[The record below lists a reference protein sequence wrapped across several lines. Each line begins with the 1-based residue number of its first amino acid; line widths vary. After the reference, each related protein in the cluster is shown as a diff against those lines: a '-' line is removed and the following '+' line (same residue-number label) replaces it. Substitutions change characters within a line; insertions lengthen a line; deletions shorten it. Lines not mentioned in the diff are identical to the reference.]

1 MAGNNFLSPILN
13 KIPKPFRNKYFLLL
27 TFFFAWITLFTDRD
41 ILTNWRLQ
49 KIVNNLEEDKE
60 YYTKKIEEAKQERLE
75 QNVNKE
81 KFAREKYY
89 MKKPGE
95 DVFIY
100 VKEENK

>member
-1 MAGNNFLSPILN
+1 MAGNNFLSPILK
-13 KIPKPFRNKYFLLL
+13 KIPKPFRNKYILLL
-27 TFFFAWITLFTDRD
+27 VFFFAWMTFFDSHD

-49 KIVNNLEEDKE
+49 KIVDDLEEDKD
-60 YYTKKIEEAKQERLE
+60 YYSKKIEDAKQERLE

-100 VKEENK
+100 VEE

>member
-1 MAGNNFLSPILN
+1 MAGNNFLSPIL
-13 KIPKPFRNKYFLLL
+13 KRIPKQFRNKYFLLL
-27 TFFFAWITLFTDRD
+27 MFFFAWLTFFTNRD
-41 ILTNWRLQ
+41 ILTNYRLQ
-49 KIVNNLEEDKE
+49 KIVNSLEEDKE
-60 YYTKKIEEAKQERLE
+60 YYTKKIEEAEQERLE

-100 VKEENK
+100 VKEEK